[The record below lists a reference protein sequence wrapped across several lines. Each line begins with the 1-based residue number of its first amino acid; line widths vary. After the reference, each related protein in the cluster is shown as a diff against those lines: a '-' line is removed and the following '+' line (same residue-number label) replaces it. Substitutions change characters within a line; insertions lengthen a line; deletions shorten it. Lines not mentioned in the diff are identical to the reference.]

1 MRNSKTP
8 VAPTVQARLIAFIPR
23 LYQFALLCA
32 TLSCAGQ
39 VTTNELPPVPAAVA
53 KPAKVR
59 TFAKACPDCHTLCT
73 STNYTTLLVGDGAE
87 FKRQITVF
95 FECPDKQKFWG
106 TITETLEKTPM
117 VEVTQ

>member
-1 MRNSKTP
+1 MAFK
-8 VAPTVQARLIAFIPR
+8 VDFIPR

-39 VTTNELPPVPAAVA
+39 VTNDLPPAPAAAAVT

-59 TFAKACPDCHTLCT
+59 TFAKACPDCRTLCT

-106 TITETLEKTPM
+106 SITETLEKTPM